1 MRVFGFLVL
10 WILVAACLDE
20 QDCLIT
26 TTNLVKVSFKDSKNA
41 AREIVFDEITVS
53 GLDKK
58 YYVAATVASVQLPV
72 TPAESEVTLTFS
84 FENRVETL
92 TVGYDIASEIIS
104 KDCGAFTN
112 YINLGVNNTS
122 FDSLRVVN
130 NSLTINAAVNVEIL
144 VD

>member
-1 MRVFGFLVL
+1 MRVIWFLIL
-10 WILVAACLDE
+10 WLLVAACLDE

-26 TTNLVKVSFKDSKNA
+26 STNLVKFSFKNSKNA

-53 GLDKK
+53 GLANK
-58 YYVAATVASVQLPV
+58 YYVAAKATSVQLPV
-72 TPAESEVTLTFS
+72 TPAESEVTFTLS

-92 TVGYDIASEIIS
+92 TVGYDIATEIIS

-112 YINLGVNNTS
+112 YTNLGVNNTS